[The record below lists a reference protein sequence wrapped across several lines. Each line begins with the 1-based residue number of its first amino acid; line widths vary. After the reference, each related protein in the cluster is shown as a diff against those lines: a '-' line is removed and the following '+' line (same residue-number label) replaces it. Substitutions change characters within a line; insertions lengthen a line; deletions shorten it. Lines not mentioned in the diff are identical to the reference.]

1 MSYNPDLPYDV
12 DRRLL
17 EIKQNL
23 SGYRKQGDEE
33 ASEIVNLQR

>member
-1 MSYNPDLPYDV
+1 MMWIDV
-12 DRRLL
+12 CLKI
-17 EIKQNL
+17 EQNL